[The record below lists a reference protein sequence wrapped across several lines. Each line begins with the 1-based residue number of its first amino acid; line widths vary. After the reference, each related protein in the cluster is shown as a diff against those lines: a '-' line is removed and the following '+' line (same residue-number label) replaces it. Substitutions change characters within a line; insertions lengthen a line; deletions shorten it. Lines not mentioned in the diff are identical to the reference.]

1 MTEISFCAHL
11 PLHFRSSFTFRL
23 VPSSFSLFL
32 LVYWFCSTQRNNNL
46 SRMDGCGRWRER
58 ERERHRSST
67 SVSVGQ
73 TNKKQNR
80 IKKDEEKKGKVQTP
94 ENPLKWFF
102 FPSFQ
107 SCDVCGDAAET
118 RPRLL
123 VTHSEL
129 LNHNLIVK
137 LNTRLKKIK
146 DIPETPFAL
155 RQHVQ

>member
-1 MTEISFCAHL
+1 MSEISLCAHL
-11 PLHFRSSFTFRL
+11 PLHFRSSFTFGL

-46 SRMDGCGRWRER
+46 SRMDGCGRWGER
-58 ERERHRSST
+58 DTDPLHLSPWAK
-67 SVSVGQ
+67 Q
-73 TNKKQNR
+73 TKKRNR
-80 IKKDEEKKGKVQTP
+80 IKKDEKKKGKVQTP

-107 SCDVCGDAAET
+107 SKSCDVCGDAAET
-118 RPRLL
+118 RLRLL